1 MRPALLTCLLILCF
15 SYSLPLRAP
24 AEEGG
29 YFSGE
34 REAARSVELSL
45 FSLARAFDDVM
56 WPLCVISEKLFKMA
70 PDDGGQGPG
79 SPSPDG
85 QIPLARRSYYVDVPH
100 VQQAFTWDCGLA
112 CVLMVLRT
120 LRIDCC
126 DGIANLERLCTTTS
140 IWTVDLAYLLNKF
153 AVSFSF
159 FTVTLGANPQYSAE
173 SFYREQLQEDIDR
186 VDELFGKALDAGISI
201 QCRSISAYEIA
212 FLLLSG
218 HCIAIALVDKSKLN
232 SSWTNDIHDL
242 PQPNEESDYMGHY
255 VVICGYDTDDCE
267 FEIRDPASSRK
278 RERVTM
284 KSLDEARKSFGTDED
299 ILLVSLTGKSG
310 MKLSRKLLAGSM

>member
-1 MRPALLTCLLILCF
+1 
-15 SYSLPLRAP
+15 
-24 AEEGG
+24 
-29 YFSGE
+29 
-34 REAARSVELSL
+34 
-45 FSLARAFDDVM
+45 M
-56 WPLCVISEKLFKMA
+56 WPLWVISEKLFKMA
-70 PDDGGQGPG
+70 GDDAGQGPD
-79 SPSPDG
+79 SPSAHG

-120 LRIDCC
+120 LGIDCC
-126 DGIANLERLCTTTS
+126 DSIADLERLCRTTRNNCKKTS
-140 IWTVDLAYLLNKF
+140 IESMSYLGKHLM
-153 AVSFSF
+153 
-159 FTVTLGANPQYSAE
+159 L
-173 SFYREQLQEDIDR
+173 
-186 VDELFGKALDAGISI
+186 ELVFK
-201 QCRSISAYEIA
+201 SISAYDLA

-232 SSWTNDIHDL
+232 SSWMNDVHDV
-242 PQPNEESDYMGHY
+242 QQVNEDSDYMGHY
-255 VVICGYDTDDCE
+255 VIICGYDADDCE

-310 MKLSRKLLAGSM
+310 MKLTRKFLAGSM